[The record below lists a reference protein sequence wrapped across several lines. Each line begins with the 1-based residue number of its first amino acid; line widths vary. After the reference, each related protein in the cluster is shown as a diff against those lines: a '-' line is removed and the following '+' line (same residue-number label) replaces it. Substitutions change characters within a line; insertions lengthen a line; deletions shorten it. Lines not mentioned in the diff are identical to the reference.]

1 MPYLRRPD
9 ARIYYEVDDF
19 TDPWRKPETLFFHHG
34 HARSSRFWYPWVP
47 LLARRYRIVR
57 IDARG
62 FGRSTVPPPDYPWT
76 PDVFIEDARA
86 LMDHLKVD
94 RTVWISEFLGNI
106 VGLAFAL
113 KYPDRLKA
121 LVQCHPIC
129 SHADVHDLPHTGGED
144 SGELRRSIETEG
156 MRVWSHKTI
165 WQRLDVEHSPK
176 GLVKW
181 VEGQVAK
188 ASPATVMALRPRV
201 GKWTQ
206 AVTDRLSDIN
216 TPTLLLLAEKSR
228 SSTPYQVEYMA
239 RVMPRAK
246 LVTLPGIGNG
256 MWLLKPEWCVRQMR
270 QFLAG
275 ITRESA
281 RTRRRAP

>member
-34 HARSSRFWYPWVP
+34 HARSSRFWYPLVP
-47 LLARRYRIVR
+47 LLARQYRIVR

-62 FGRSTVPPPDYPWT
+62 FGRSTVPPADYPWT

-94 RTVWISEFLGNI
+94 RTAWISEFLGNV

-113 KYPDRLKA
+113 KHPDRLSA
-121 LVQCHPIC
+121 LVQFHPIC
-129 SHADVHDLPHTGGED
+129 SHADVQDFPHTAGGED
-144 SGELRRSIETEG
+144 SGELRRAIETEG
-156 MRVWSHKTI
+156 MRAWSHKTL
-165 WQRLDVEHSPK
+165 WHRLDVEHAPAD
-176 GLVKW
+176 LAKW
-181 VEGQVAK
+181 VEVQVANT
-188 ASPATVMALRPRV
+188 SPTSVLTLRPHV

-206 AVTDRLSDIN
+206 AVTDRLSGIN
-216 TPTLLLLAEKSR
+216 TPALLLLADKSPN
-228 SSTPYQVEYMA
+228 STLYQAEYMA

-246 LVTLPGIGNG
+246 LATLSGMGNL
-256 MWLLKPEWCVRQMR
+256 MWLLEPEWCAEQMR
-270 QFLAG
+270 QFLSG
-275 ITRESA
+275 LDGNSA
-281 RTRRRAP
+281 